1 MEVEKNKKKKFQW
14 QNLIGIAFFIIIGVV
29 CGILAAEYTDSLK
42 TEELTFGDEMLH
54 LLFILVIVY
63 IVSFLQMIIHE
74 TGHLIFGS
82 LTGYKLSSFRIGSF
96 MLINDNG
103 KLKLKRYSL
112 AGTGGQCLMSPP
124 DMINNKVPIVLYNLG
139 GCIMNIITGIIA
151 LAIFFLLRDNSLLSV
166 SMLMIAI
173 LGFVYAIMNGIP
185 LRLGLIDN
193 DGYNALSLGKNPQ
206 ALRSFWIQMKIN
218 DRILKGDRLKDI
230 PEEWFTLPSDEEMKN
245 SMISVI
251 GVFACNRLMDE
262 HRFDETESL
271 IKHYLEAD
279 TSMVGIHRSLLIC
292 DYIFCQLIRNGN
304 RQDIEKMIDKQQKSF
319 MQSMKKNP
327 TVLRTE
333 YAYALLLENNITKA
347 EKIKQQFEKCAV
359 SYPYK
364 SDIESERE
372 LINIADE
379 CYKTIS

>member
-1 MEVEKNKKKKFQW
+1 
-14 QNLIGIAFFIIIGVV
+14 
-29 CGILAAEYTDSLK
+29 
-42 TEELTFGDEMLH
+42 
-54 LLFILVIVY
+54 
-63 IVSFLQMIIHE
+63 MIIHE
-74 TGHLIFGS
+74 AGHFIFGT

-96 MLINDNG
+96 MWINDNG
-103 KLKLKRYSL
+103 KTKLKRYSL
-112 AGTGGQCLMSPP
+112 AGTGGQCLMCPP
-124 DMINNKVPIVLYNLG
+124 DIVNGNIPIVLYNLG
-139 GCIMNIITGIIA
+139 GCIMNIITGVIA
-151 LAIFFLLRDNSLLSV
+151 LLIFFLFRDNSLLSV
-166 SMLMIAI
+166 FMLMITIVGFADAI
-173 LGFVYAIMNGIP
+173 INGVP

-230 PEEWFTLPSDEEMKN
+230 PEEWCTLPSDEEMKN

-251 GVFACNRLMDE
+251 GVFACNRLMDK
-262 HRFDETESL
+262 HSFDEAENL

-279 TSMVGIHRSLLIC
+279 TSMVGVHRSLLIC

-304 RQDIEKMIDKQQKSF
+304 RQDIEQMLDKQQKSF
-319 MQSMKKNP
+319 MKSMKKNP
-327 TVLRTE
+327 TILRTE
-333 YAYALLLENNITKA
+333 YAYALLLENDITKA

-359 SYPYK
+359 SYPYT

-379 CYKTIS
+379 RYKMIA